1 MLSKGSIFIVGLL
14 QLLQGAAFASAG
26 SKSFDVKKS
35 LGNLSP
41 YFTPEPTNG
50 LVGGFG
56 TGISSECSLQQV
68 QLVSSC

>member
-14 QLLQGAAFASAG
+14 QLLQGAVFASAG

-50 LVGGFG
+50 LVGGLG
-56 TGISSECSLQQV
+56 TGMPSECSLQQV